1 MKGGNEA
8 HTEQVISMRA
18 ALLALVLLGCTAA
31 VQSADITEYY
41 KGQGPQQSHYVTHVK
56 GDDGPNGG
64 FYRKP
69 FVVCPDQYAL
79 WRPVTSILICQ
90 DPNGFVTGMQY
101 FNEHPRLHYDPM
113 TVCMID
119 SPQGNFANCTY
130 HRLPMDAAT
139 GRPATITSIKV
150 AKFNHMDD
158 WRTVYMFLGFSLP
171 EGGGI
176 EVGTLN
182 PAFLGELKIYQWYQ
196 KHIPGKICG
205 LNGFYSYGIMCDKKT
220 GYLEFVKPCFSCSK
234 KPSAPKAE
242 KYKYTKV
249 FQTIPVPEGYLPGKN
264 YPGDKGSSSSSKGGK
279 VSSFEFDPTF
289 AKFVGA
295 L

>member
-1 MKGGNEA
+1 LPAE
-8 HTEQVISMRA
+8 
-18 ALLALVLLGCTAA
+18 
-31 VQSADITEYY
+31 
-41 KGQGPQQSHYVTHVK
+41 
-56 GDDGPNGG
+56 
-64 FYRKP
+64 P

-90 DPNGFVTGMQY
+90 DTNGFVTGMQY

-139 GRPATITSIKV
+139 GRPATITTIKV
-150 AKFNHMDD
+150 AKFNHMGD

-182 PAFLGELKIYQWYQ
+182 PAFLGDLKIYQWYQ

-205 LNGFYSYGIMCDKKT
+205 LNGFYSYGFMCDKKT
-220 GYLEFVKPCFSCSK
+220 GYLEFIKPCFSCSK

-264 YPGDKGSSSSSKGGK
+264 YPGEKGSSSKGGK
-279 VSSFEFDPTF
+279 VSPFEFDPTF
-289 AKFVGA
+289 AKFVGLA
-295 L
+295 